1 MLKKAIVL
9 FVNMNRAVSRAF
21 DRLLPEDMVR
31 DGNGTFIHKTVPGLL
46 RAGMTVYDVGGGSR
60 PFLTPARRAE
70 LSAKV
75 VGLDISAEE
84 LAAAP
89 AGSYDKCIV
98 ADLAKFRGDETGDLV
113 ICQSTLEHVRDVE
126 GALLGVSSSLRV
138 GGVAAIFAPCRNAIF
153 AKLNVLLPQRLKE
166 RVLFSIFPEKADGH
180 DGFPAFYDRCTPK
193 EVVKLAEACG
203 LKVIDTQLYWK
214 SSYFSFFFPAY
225 LLWRAWTLFARYILG
240 QQYCET
246 FGLVLEKVS
255 APESGHDDRGSPIRR
270 RSQE

>member
-1 MLKKAIVL
+1 
-9 FVNMNRAVSRAF
+9 MNRAVSRAF
-21 DRLLPEDMVR
+21 DRVLPGDMVR
-31 DGNGTFIHKTVPGLL
+31 DGNGTFIHRTVPGLL
-46 RAGMTVYDVGGGSR
+46 RARMTVYDVGGGSR
-60 PFLTPARRAE
+60 PFLVPARRAE

-89 AGSYDKCIV
+89 VGSYDKCIV
-98 ADLAKFRGDETGDLV
+98 TDLAEFRGDGTGDLV

-126 GALLGVSSSLRV
+126 GALLGISSALRI
-138 GGVAAIFAPCRNAIF
+138 GGMAAIFTPCRNATF
-153 AKLNVLLPQRLKE
+153 ARLNVLLPQRLKE

-193 EVVKLAEACG
+193 ELAKLAEASG
-203 LKVIDTQLYWK
+203 LKVMDTQLYWR

-225 LLWRAWTLFARYILG
+225 LLWRIWTVFARCILG

-246 FGLVLEKVS
+246 FSIVLEKVA
-255 APESGHDDRGSPIRR
+255 APNPGPR
-270 RSQE
+270 